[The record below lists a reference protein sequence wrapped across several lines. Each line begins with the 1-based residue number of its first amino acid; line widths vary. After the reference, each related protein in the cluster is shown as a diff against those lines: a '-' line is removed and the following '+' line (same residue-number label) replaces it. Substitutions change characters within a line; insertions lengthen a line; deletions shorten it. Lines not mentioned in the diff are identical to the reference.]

1 MKTRIFPGATE
12 NEKAIFAFLL
22 ASLEIHGADS
32 AEMFEGIEGMT
43 ITAGDMHSKDSVY
56 AVYRELNAR
65 GFTLFC
71 KSHGMRE
78 GIAEYEYGKNGR
90 INLHMMI
97 HF

>member
-1 MKTRIFPGATE
+1 
-12 NEKAIFAFLL
+12 
-22 ASLEIHGADS
+22 
-32 AEMFEGIEGMT
+32 
-43 ITAGDMHSKDSVY
+43 MHSKEGVY

-78 GIAEYEYGKNGR
+78 GIAEYEYGRNGR
-90 INLHMMI
+90 INLRMMI

>member
-1 MKTRIFPGATE
+1 M
-12 NEKAIFAFLL
+12 FLIL
-22 ASLEIHGADS
+22 TAPAVFGDS
-32 AEMFEGIEGMT
+32 T
-43 ITAGDMHSKDSVY
+43 IIRVNQAAAQIGRFFTAGDLHSKDSIY

-65 GFTLFC
+65 GFHLFC

-78 GIAEYEYGKNGR
+78 GIAEYGRNGR

>member
-43 ITAGDMHSKDSVY
+43 ITFH
-56 AVYRELNAR
+56 
-65 GFTLFC
+65 LFC

-78 GIAEYEYGKNGR
+78 GIAEYEYGRNGR
-90 INLHMMI
+90 INLRMMI

>member
-43 ITAGDMHSKDSVY
+43 ITAGDMHSKEGVY
-56 AVYRELNAR
+56 AVSRELILR

-78 GIAEYEYGKNGR
+78 GIAEYECGKNGR
-90 INLHMMI
+90 INLRMMI

>member
-43 ITAGDMHSKDSVY
+43 IRAGDFHSKDSIY

-65 GFTLFC
+65 GFHLFC

-78 GIAEYEYGKNGR
+78 GIAEDEYGRNGR

-97 HF
+97 HY

>member
-43 ITAGDMHSKDSVY
+43 ITAGDLHSKEGVY

-78 GIAEYEYGKNGR
+78 GIAEYSFGKNGR
-90 INLHMMI
+90 INLNMMI

>member
-1 MKTRIFPGATE
+1 M
-12 NEKAIFAFLL
+12 LV
-22 ASLEIHGADS
+22 SLENCGADS

-43 ITAGDMHSKDSVY
+43 ITAGDLHSKECVY
-56 AVYRELNAR
+56 AVYRELNAC

-78 GIAEYEYGKNGR
+78 GIAEYEYGRNGR

>member
-1 MKTRIFPGATE
+1 
-12 NEKAIFAFLL
+12 
-22 ASLEIHGADS
+22 
-32 AEMFEGIEGMT
+32 MT
-43 ITAGDMHSKDSVY
+43 ITAGDMHSKEGVY

-78 GIAEYEYGKNGR
+78 GIAEYSFGKNGR
-90 INLHMMI
+90 INLNMMI

>member
-1 MKTRIFPGATE
+1 M
-12 NEKAIFAFLL
+12 LV
-22 ASLEIHGADS
+22 SLENCGADS
-32 AEMFEGIEGMT
+32 VEMFEGIEGMT
-43 ITAGDMHSKDSVY
+43 ITAGDLHSKDSIY

-65 GFTLFC
+65 GFHLFC

-90 INLHMMI
+90 INLRMMI

>member
-43 ITAGDMHSKDSVY
+43 ITAVTKNTQHLRHLSHEALKDFQV
-56 AVYRELNAR
+56 L
-65 GFTLFC
+65 
-71 KSHGMRE
+71 
-78 GIAEYEYGKNGR
+78 
-90 INLHMMI
+90 
-97 HF
+97 